1 MRCFLDANILFSV
14 AYRSGNAA
22 KAFALLSKMES
33 CEILSSH
40 YAAEEARRNLEVKAP
55 RRIETLDRLLRQC
68 TLVQE
73 PDGQQLA
80 QAQSELTDPDDA
92 PILAAARMAGAD
104 LLITGDVRHFGH
116 LFDRN
121 DHHPRVM
128 RLADA
133 LAFCLHRDSVT
144 R

>member
-1 MRCFLDANILFSV
+1 MKCFLDANILFSA
-14 AYRSGNAA
+14 AYRSGNTA
-22 KAFALLSKMES
+22 KAVALLSKMDS
-33 CEILSSH
+33 CEILTSR
-40 YAAEEARRNLEVKAP
+40 YAVEEARRNLDLKAP
-55 RRIETLDRLLRQC
+55 GRIETLDRLLRQC

-73 PDGQQLA
+73 PDGQQLV
-80 QAQSELTDPDDA
+80 QARSELTDPDDA

-133 LAFCLHRDSVT
+133 LSFCLRQGKVT